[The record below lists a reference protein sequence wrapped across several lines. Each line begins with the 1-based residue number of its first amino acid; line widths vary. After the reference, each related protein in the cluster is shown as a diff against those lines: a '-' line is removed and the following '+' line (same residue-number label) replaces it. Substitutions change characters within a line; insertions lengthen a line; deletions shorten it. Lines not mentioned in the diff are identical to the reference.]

1 MPHVRDPAGP
11 EMYVVSWLRWW
22 SVRRRVAD
30 LGARVAALEAGRPRI
45 VRVGGVVSPSERGV

>member
-1 MPHVRDPAGP
+1 
-11 EMYVVSWLRWW
+11 MYVVSWLRWW